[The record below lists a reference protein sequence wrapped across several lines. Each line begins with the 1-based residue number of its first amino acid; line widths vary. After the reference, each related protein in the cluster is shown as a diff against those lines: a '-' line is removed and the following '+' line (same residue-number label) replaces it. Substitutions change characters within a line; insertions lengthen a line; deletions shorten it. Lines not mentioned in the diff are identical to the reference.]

1 MGFPFSRYSR
11 TGRLEIDIPDEK
23 DVVGAAVDSGLP
35 RTTLRCL
42 QPFHH
47 DSGGADS
54 GTPHRRQRLAATALS
69 PCAWSSARV
78 TGVTAAS
85 YGVSPGHSRGQPEWD
100 ALGRMATP
108 VDRRGDWA
116 SVLAQPKPLFA
127 RDVERLLSSGH
138 QSQAS
143 IGTRTEPG
151 HSKCDGPPGCSR
163 SARQQWWAVKDS
175 RRSSTCVHWNAHR
188 VTAAVLTAR
197 MVERRPGN
205 RPRA

>member
-1 MGFPFSRYSR
+1 MGFLFSRYSR

-35 RTTLRCL
+35 RTTLWCPR
-42 QPFHH
+42 PFHH

-85 YGVSPGHSRGQPEWD
+85 YGVSPGHSRGRPEWD
-100 ALGRMATP
+100 ARPAGRPASPFVRLRIRTGAAQAAVCARCRTTLVVRP
-108 VDRRGDWA
+108 SVSGFYWNPDRTRTLKVRRA
-116 SVLAQPKPLFA
+116 PRLQPKCPSTMVGRQGLA
-127 RDVERLLSSGH
+127 TILNMRALECSTRD
-138 QSQAS
+138 
-143 IGTRTEPG
+143 
-151 HSKCDGPPGCSR
+151 C
-163 SARQQWWAVKDS
+163 
-175 RRSSTCVHWNAHR
+175 RRP
-188 VTAAVLTAR
+188 TAR